1 MPELTSRQRLIIV
14 AASLAV
20 GLAFLDE
27 TAVVTALRA
36 IQADFGATSA
46 EVQWVVGA
54 YLLALA
60 TLMAAAGR
68 LADIYGRR
76 RLFVL
81 GAWLFG
87 AGSLLCAAAPGID
100 ALIAARV
107 VQGCGAALLMPL
119 GMANATAALPEER
132 RGWTVGVVS
141 TGATVFLALGPLVGG
156 ALVEFADWRWIF
168 LVNLPAVAGILVV
181 ALRWMPE
188 SRAPV
193 REPLDVLGFLLL
205 LGGMVALT
213 LPLLNMQEW
222 GSRSIATIGLLAAAV
237 VLLVAFVLVERRRA
251 HPLIRLELLRD
262 PAVAGLL
269 LALFAIQFTILGLT
283 VYLTFYLQHVL
294 GYGPALAG
302 LLALP
307 TVVMAPFLATPTGRL
322 TDRRGERWPTALAM
336 VLAAVALLAI
346 ALLAGR
352 EEVLLLMP
360 ALLAFGIARPIATV
374 AGTTGAVGAIP
385 RADRGLASALVTQA
399 RQLGAVMGVAVLG
412 LVLTSVELSERARLL
427 DGVDAGMSGQ
437 SRATLDGILAGSDDA
452 QRLLAQLPPD
462 ARAAAQD
469 GAATAFVS
477 GFHAAMLVSAGLAL
491 AGGLAALLLRRRAAS
506 GEREEARDVGGV
518 ARRARRRRV
527 SQVSRTAR
535 SRPSARR
542 ASRSRPLCR
551 ARARRGGRGRC
562 R

>member
-141 TGATVFLALGPLVGG
+141 TGATVLLALGPLVGG
-156 ALVEFADWRWIF
+156 ALVELASWRWIF
-168 LVNLPAVAGILVV
+168 LVNLPPLAVILAI
-181 ALRWMPE
+181 ALRCFPE
-188 SRAPV
+188 TDGDVARRSPLAASGGRDRP
-193 REPLDVLGFLLL
+193 PLDVLGFLLL
-205 LGGMVALT
+205 LGGLVALT
-213 LPLLNMQEW
+213 LPLLNMQAW
-222 GSRSIATIGLLAAAV
+222 GPRSTVTIGLLAAAV

-307 TVVMAPFLATPTGRL
+307 TVAAAPFLATPTGRL

-336 VLAAVALLAI
+336 ALAAAALVAI
-346 ALLAGR
+346 ALLAQR

-360 ALLAFGIARPIATV
+360 AFLAFGIARPIATV
-374 AGTTGAVGAIP
+374 AGTTGAVGLIP

-412 LVLTSVELSERARLL
+412 LVLTAVELRERARLL
-427 DGVDAGMSGQ
+427 DGIDAGMSKQ
-437 SRATLDGILAGSDDA
+437 SRETLDGILAGSDEA

-469 GAATAFVS
+469 AAATAFVS

-491 AGGLAALLLRRRAAS
+491 AGGLAALLLS
-506 GEREEARDVGGV
+506 
-518 ARRARRRRV
+518 RRARRATETAV
-527 SQVSRTAR
+527 PLTAR
-535 SRPSARR
+535 S
-542 ASRSRPLCR
+542 
-551 ARARRGGRGRC
+551 G
-562 R
+562 

>member
-87 AGSLLCAAAPGID
+87 AGSLACAAAPGID

-168 LVNLPAVAGILVV
+168 LINLPPLAAILAI
-181 ALRWMPE
+181 ALRWFPE

-193 REPLDVLGFLLL
+193 RGPLDVLGFLLL
-205 LGGMVALT
+205 LGGLVALT

-222 GSRSIATIGLLAAAV
+222 GPRSAATIGLLAASLM
-237 VLLVAFVLVERRRA
+237 LLVAFVLVERRRA
-251 HPLIRLELLRD
+251 HPLIRIELLRD

-307 TVVMAPFLATPTGRL
+307 TVAAAPFLATPTGRL

-336 VLAAVALLAI
+336 ALAAAALLAI
-346 ALLAGR
+346 ALLAR
-352 EEVLLLMP
+352 HEEVLLLMP
-360 ALLAFGIARPIATV
+360 AFLAFGIARPVATV

-427 DGVDAGMSGQ
+427 DGVDAGMSHQ
-437 SRATLDGILAGSDDA
+437 SRETLDGILAGSDDA
-452 QRLLAQLPPD
+452 QRLLAQLPPH

-469 GAATAFVS
+469 SAATAFIS

-491 AGGLAALLLRRRAAS
+491 AGGIAALLLRRRA
-506 GEREEARDVGGV
+506 
-518 ARRARRRRV
+518 RRATE
-527 SQVSRTAR
+527 TAVPLAA
-535 SRPSARR
+535 PSA
-542 ASRSRPLCR
+542 
-551 ARARRGGRGRC
+551 
-562 R
+562 

>member
-1 MPELTSRQRLIIV
+1 MPELTSRQRLILV

-36 IQADFGATSA
+36 IQAEFGATSA
-46 EVQWVVGA
+46 QVQWVVGA

-76 RLFVL
+76 RLFVI

-87 AGSLLCAAAPGID
+87 AGSLACAAAPGID

-132 RGWTVGVVS
+132 RGWTVGIVS

-168 LVNLPAVAGILVV
+168 IVNLLPIAGILVI
-181 ALRWMPE
+181 ALRWFPE

-193 REPLDVLGFLLL
+193 REPFDALGFLLL
-205 LGGMVALT
+205 VGGLVALT
-213 LPLLNMQEW
+213 LPLLNMQDW
-222 GSRSIATIGLLAAAV
+222 GPGSAATIGLLAAS
-237 VLLVAFVLVERRRA
+237 LLLLTAFVVVERRSA
-251 HPLIRLELLRD
+251 HPLVRIELLRD

-307 TVVMAPFLATPTGRL
+307 TVAAAPLLATPTGRL
-322 TDRRGERWPTALAM
+322 TDRHGTRWPTAAAM
-336 VLAAVALLAI
+336 ALAAAALVAI
-346 ALLAGR
+346 ALLARR
-352 EEVLLLMP
+352 EEVLLLLP
-360 ALLAFGIARPIATV
+360 AFLAFGIARPVATV
-374 AGTTGAVGAIP
+374 AGTAGAVGAIP
-385 RADRGLASALVTQA
+385 RADRGLASALVTQS

-412 LVLTSVELSERARLL
+412 LVLTSVELDERARLL
-427 DGVDAGMSGQ
+427 DGVDARMSHAD
-437 SRATLDGILAGSDDA
+437 RAALDGILAGSDEGA
-452 QRLLAQLPPD
+452 RLLARLPPP
-462 ARAAAQD
+462 ARTAAQD

-491 AGGLAALLLRRRAAS
+491 AGGLAALLLRRQAREQAEMASVAAAE
-506 GEREEARDVGGV
+506 G
-518 ARRARRRRV
+518 
-527 SQVSRTAR
+527 
-535 SRPSARR
+535 
-542 ASRSRPLCR
+542 
-551 ARARRGGRGRC
+551 
-562 R
+562 